1 MGIQARGLYQD
12 DSPSSRSDSDTD
24 DPPLAPTSDDENSHD
39 LQDDSDESSSDQEE
53 PMSSS
58 SSSSSSLD
66 ESESDDIIYEPFE
79 DEGRTPRRI
88 VRRKEQIVDC
98 LECLGSILDKRGGVD
113 LIERDLRIIEEKRSK
128 VSLRSSNLNGNGIRM
143 KGTGKGRSK
152 MKTRNQKKVNPLSKV
167 DTPWTRLVDLIR
179 MMRVDGS
186 AEKDPKEIRYCLGV
200 LHHLIQQD
208 ILPLIQDRH
217 YIHTL
222 SGIESR
228 TIRSLRSG
236 NINLPKGFFQLIS
249 SDPSHLHLIS
259 QTPLFFLLRLI
270 RYTLNPDQIKPN
282 ILDLSNL
289 PYDNVNAFLHE
300 VDFEGLFQVV
310 GSSVEEVTHLDLSG
324 NSINNEG
331 LWGTA
336 QSNFPEVRSMMPLPL
351 PFPNIQVI
359 NLKNAP
365 NLTNL
370 PLSMVRL
377 PKLRRIIANRH
388 SPLWW
393 SCEDTAKFL
402 RHDAQAQNP
411 LEMKVKLKK
420 NQGNTDGGK
429 IREGVSSLVEHC
441 ILSLL
446 QLRYSTHDR
455 EELVNYENTVEEM
468 LPERYLGIYQNS
480 YRCDRCFKINI
491 VHNNEKKSGMETSIQ
506 EEMGWMMD
514 NPHLPYTALER
525 NSVTLKPV
533 RVVGRCCGI
542 CKLQVARLG
551 RVYRVNGIS
560 RD

>member
-1 MGIQARGLYQD
+1 MGSQVRGTSQG
-12 DSPSSRSDSDTD
+12 DSPGSRSDSESD
-24 DPPLAPTSDDENSHD
+24 DPPLVSISDDENSHD
-39 LQDDSDESSSDQEE
+39 LQDDFDESSSDQEE

-58 SSSSSSLD
+58 SSSSSSSD
-66 ESESDDIIYEPFE
+66 GSESNNFIFEMFE

-98 LECLGSILDKRGGVD
+98 LECFGSILDKRDGVD
-113 LIERDLRIIEEKRSK
+113 LIARDLRIIEEQRSK
-128 VSLRSSNLNGNGIRM
+128 MLSRLSNLNGNGFRT
-143 KGTGKGRSK
+143 KGMGKGRSK
-152 MKTRNQKKVNPLSKV
+152 MKTRNQKKVNPLSKM
-167 DTPWTRLVDLIR
+167 DTPWTKLVDLIR

-186 AEKDPKEIRYCLGV
+186 AEKDPKEVRYCLGV
-200 LHHLIQQD
+200 LHNLIQQY

-236 NINLPKGFFQLIS
+236 NINLPESHQLIS

-270 RYTLNPDQIKPN
+270 RYALNPDHIIPN

-289 PYDNVNAFLHE
+289 PYDNVNPFLYE
-300 VDFEGLFQVV
+300 VNFEGLFQLI
-310 GSSVEEVTHLDLSG
+310 GSSTEGVKYLDLSR
-324 NSINNEG
+324 NRMDNEG
-331 LWGTA
+331 LSDTS
-336 QSNFPEVRSMMPLPL
+336 QSNFPEVRSSLSLPL
-351 PFPNIQVI
+351 PFPNVEVI
-359 NLKNAP
+359 NLKNTR

-402 RHDAQAQNP
+402 RHDAQAQEP
-411 LEMKVKLKK
+411 LEMKVKLKN

-446 QLRYSTHDR
+446 PLRYSTHDR
-455 EELVNYENTVEEM
+455 EEFVNFEKTVEEM
-468 LPERYLGIYQNS
+468 IPERYLGMYQKS
-480 YRCDRCFKINI
+480 YRCDRCYKFKII
-491 VHNNEKKSGMETSIQ
+491 HNNDGKSGNGTSVA
-506 EEMGWMMD
+506 EEFGWMMND
-514 NPHLPYTALER
+514 PHLPYTAGDR
-525 NSVTLKPV
+525 NRVTLKPV

-542 CKLQVARLG
+542 CKIRVARLG
-551 RVYRVNGIS
+551 QVYRVNGIS
-560 RD
+560 